1 MTVTQKHLT
10 GKGEFLYDYNYD
22 ILTFKMKNRNY
33 KNSFEFQNFVA
44 DIDDQSFITGIRIFD
59 VSNIFGV
66 NKFVLKNIAGGQ
78 FKSRIENNVV
88 TIVFKFVSK
97 VRNQLFP
104 LFSKQE
110 NFTQQITQPAPV
122 KIADSLVEAPIVA

>member
-1 MTVTQKHLT
+1 MTAVERHLE

-22 ILTFKMKNRNY
+22 VLTFKMKNRNY

-44 DIDDQSFITGIRIFD
+44 DIDDKSFITGIRIFD
-59 VSNIFGV
+59 ASNIFGV

-110 NFTQQITQPAPV
+110 NFTQQITQLAPV
-122 KIADSLVEAPIVA
+122 KMADSLVEAPIVA